1 MLSKMTNKPKIKI
14 CGLRDTATIEE
25 MNGLAVDY
33 IGLVFAK
40 SKRQVTLNEGKTLVK
55 AIHQLKN
62 ANGKK
67 VEAVAVC
74 VNMPIDQLQTLVH
87 ETKLDIIQLHGQEDE
102 QYILHCK
109 ASLPDTKLW
118 KAISIVDEQ
127 QINLQIKQLSAY
139 VHHLDALVLDAPGGG
154 TGKVFNWEAIQLF
167 QQLLKAHRIPLIVA
181 GGLQESNVEHL
192 LNDYGID
199 GVDVSSGVE
208 TAGIK
213 DIIKIKRFVGKVIEL

>member
-1 MLSKMTNKPKIKI
+1 MQSKMINKPKIKI
-14 CGLRDTATIEE
+14 CGLRDTATIEA

-40 SKRQVTLNEGKTLVK
+40 SKRQVTLTEGKTLVK
-55 AIHQLKN
+55 SIHQLTN
-62 ANGKK
+62 AIGKK

-74 VNMPIDQLQTLVH
+74 VNMPIEQLQTLVD

-102 QYILHCK
+102 QYILQCK
-109 ASLPDTKLW
+109 ASFPDTKLW

-154 TGKVFNWEAIQLF
+154 TGKVFNWDAIQLF

-181 GGLQESNVEHL
+181 GGLHESNVEYL

-208 TAGIK
+208 TDGIK
-213 DIIKIKRFVGKVIEL
+213 DILKIKRFVGKVIEL